1 MQAGPAERQQPT
13 AQHVRAV
20 LRCAD
25 HLPSAACMAGPIID
39 PGYHEVC
46 FFWFGFAL
54 LM

>member
-1 MQAGPAERQQPT
+1 MLAPCHAHFP
-13 AQHVRAV
+13 
-20 LRCAD
+20 L
-25 HLPSAACMAGPIID
+25 AGPIID